1 MPVRA
6 NVPIGSAQRITGH
19 TNRTTTAIYLHSI
32 RQADKQT
39 TNVLDDQF
47 AGQFLEKVSH
57 QQKKGYRIVR

>member
-19 TNRTTTAIYLHSI
+19 TNRTTTAIYLPSI
-32 RQADKQT
+32 GQADKQT
-39 TNVLDDQF
+39 TGVPDDQF

-57 QQKKGYRIVR
+57 QQKRVIV